1 METSDSECF
10 ESADESFYSDD
21 EDTPTV
27 IASKLKNVKVQDSKN
42 KPECQSENKDK
53 KSVEGASR
61 EVEKTATDIVN
72 NLETQQSKNVE
83 AKADTQSES
92 KDSAA
97 CDRKPAEISSKV
109 VKDVGMPTTVD
120 LKEVQHSANLE
131 TLDPRSE
138 HKESISCDK
147 NVTSEEVK
155 EQTTATSNKL
165 GVNVPKTEI
174 NSTPQQ
180 EELNLWDD
188 DDDWGNLSTETDPTV
203 YDNTQLPSNLK
214 KGKLVSKYDPDEDK
228 WEFDSWEPLN
238 DDKTQN
244 QEQDTSK
251 SSWGSWGNWGM
262 TSILSTATQGVST
275 LTSQVSQGLSNVLE
289 TGIGVPDPEE
299 LAKINH
305 QQQNDNER
313 TAACENNNPSSGF
326 GFGNIVSGVSQI
338 TKIVESTGTRVIS
351 SGLDTLETIGKKT
364 MEVLQEGDPG
374 LKKKRAFLQ
383 INRERPALSQLLREI
398 KEKAENENKILE
410 QKHFAKKANYESI
423 FDDHQGLVHLEALE
437 MLSRQCDIK
446 LETVL
451 ETYSGETLKEV
462 QETMEQVK
470 ELCEIPDEEEEEVL
484 SMEEIK
490 NKLENAVAEIGIPIT
505 YNKLVTTWQETEE
518 WLSKLNLSVC
528 SEQEL
533 HQQAIE
539 TLAQLTAMAV
549 EQFHKGGELLLI
561 KEHRS
566 TADEADSLVQ

>member
-21 EDTPTV
+21 EETTSV
-27 IASKLKNVKVQDSKN
+27 IASKTKNLKIQDSKN
-42 KPECQSENKDK
+42 VEVAVK
-53 KSVEGASR
+53 KTTT
-61 EVEKTATDIVN
+61 EVK
-72 NLETQQSKNVE
+72 QSKNV
-83 AKADTQSES
+83 KAELEIKSES
-92 KDSAA
+92 KDSVD
-97 CDRKPAEISSKV
+97 CDKKSAQVTSGV
-109 VKDVGMPTTVD
+109 VKDVEESTTVVVNT
-120 LKEVQHSANLE
+120 LKNLEVQQIENVE
-131 TLDPRSE
+131 TNVDTQPE
-138 HKESISCDK
+138 HKDSIACDK
-147 NVTSEEVK
+147 KPVEITPEETKTASNKFDVKVQKTETNVT
-155 EQTTATSNKL
+155 L
-165 GVNVPKTEI
+165 
-174 NSTPQQ
+174 QQ
-180 EELNLWDD
+180 EEENLWDD
-188 DDDWGNLSTETDPTV
+188 DDDWGNLNTESDSTV

-214 KGKLVSKYDPDEDK
+214 KGKLVSKYDPEEDK
-228 WEFDSWEPLN
+228 WEFDSWEPLS
-238 DDKTQN
+238 DDKPQN
-244 QEQDTSK
+244 QAEDSSK
-251 SSWGSWGNWGM
+251 SSWGGWSNWGV

-275 LTSQVSQGLSNVLE
+275 LTSQVSQGLSTVLE
-289 TGIGVPDPEE
+289 SGIGVPDPEE
-299 LAKINH
+299 LARINR
-305 QQQNDNER
+305 QEQNDNER
-313 TAACENNNPSSGF
+313 TAVCENNNPSSGF
-326 GFGNIVSGVSQI
+326 GFGNLVSGVSQITKIAGVSQI

-383 INRERPALSQLLREI
+383 INQEKPVLSQLLREA

-437 MLSRQCDIK
+437 MLSKQCDIK
-446 LETVL
+446 LQTVL

-470 ELCEIPDEEEEEVL
+470 ELCEIPDEEEEEAL
-484 SMEEIK
+484 STEEIK
-490 NKLENAVAEIGIPIT
+490 NKLENAVTEIGIPIT

-528 SEQEL
+528 SEKEL